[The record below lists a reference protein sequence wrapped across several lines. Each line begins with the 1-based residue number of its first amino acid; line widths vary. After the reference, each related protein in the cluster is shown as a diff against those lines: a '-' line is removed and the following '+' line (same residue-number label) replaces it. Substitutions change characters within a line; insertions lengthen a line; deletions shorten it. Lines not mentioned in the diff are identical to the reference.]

1 MAKYSI
7 NDTTLSG
14 IANAIRGKTGST
26 DPIQTDEMA
35 EKIEAIPVGLDTSD
49 ATATADEIILGET
62 AYVNGEKITG
72 TVDMAPPGADVEAP
86 VFNPEWRERNNVAYV
101 TMPFPISYRI
111 AFDGNSII
119 RTTCNADKFGDAT
132 AEDVA
137 EGKTFT
143 STSGL
148 KVTGTK
154 QAPVEV
160 EQATPTITVST
171 SGLITAKSTQG
182 AGLVSAGTKQSTK
195 QLTTIKATEWTP
207 TTNNIS
213 IPKGRYLTGA
223 QIIKGDANLVPD
235 NIKKGVSIFDV
246 IGAFEGEGGGGLPA
260 GFSALASGTITPTTN
275 SSYLEITHN
284 FGFEPNFIVWF
295 AQNET
300 SNFPIASAATMG
312 ASLAKESKASETS
325 STIYYMANLIAG
337 YNVTPQFSSATTRS
351 SINYMTSTTARM
363 IASTTY
369 YLKAGQPYRWFCGYF
384 DGIL

>member
-1 MAKYSI
+1 MNEINLTVEGGTSKRLLTSGKYCDRDI
-7 NDTTLSG
+7 VVTATGGGSG
-14 IANAIRGKTGST
+14 GI
-26 DPIQTDEMA
+26 
-35 EKIEAIPVGLDTSD
+35 DTSD
-49 ATATADEIILGET
+49 ATAEADDIFMGET
-62 AYVNGEKITG
+62 AYVNGKKVTG
-72 TVDMAPPGADVEAP
+72 TMEVAPAGAVIRAGVQNPGWIEDSSGAWFTLP
-86 VFNPEWRERNNVAYV
+86 F
-101 TMPFPISYRI
+101 TMPYRGC
-111 AFDGNSII
+111 FEGGSII
-119 RTTCNADKFGDAT
+119 RTECRPNKFGDAT

-160 EQATPTITVST
+160 AQATPTITVDET
-171 SGLITAKSTQG
+171 TGLITAKSTQG

-195 QLTTIKATEWTP
+195 QLTTIKAFEWTP

-223 QIIKGDANLVPD
+223 QTIKGDANLVPD

-284 FGFEPNFIVWF
+284 FGFKPNFIVWF

-300 SNFPIASAATMG
+300 TESLIASTATMG
-312 ASLAKESKASETS
+312 ASLAKESKASES
-325 STIYYMANLIAG
+325 LSTIYYMTNLIAG
-337 YNVTPQFSSATTRS
+337 YNVTPQFSSTTTRS
-351 SINYMTSTTARM
+351 SMNYMTSTTARM
-363 IASTTY
+363 IASSTY
-369 YLKAGQPYRWFCGYF
+369 NLRAGQPYRWFCGYF
-384 DGIL
+384 DGVL